1 MITRLK
7 LAFLC
12 YSLAIVGLAAMGLLY
27 FFRSEFMPYHAQA
40 AGKTWAELD
49 PGLRWLLLAYLK
61 FMSGAWLA
69 VSLAIGFMLFI
80 PFRRGEAWARLAI
93 PLVGLV
99 SYGTALYGTLLV
111 TFNTP
116 ASPPWLISA
125 LGVAL
130 IMAGFIFSIGQV
142 PRLPGL
148 IRGEA
153 QSIGSR

>member
-7 LAFLC
+7 LAFFC
-12 YSLAIVGLAAMGLLY
+12 YSLAIVGLAAVGLLY

-40 AGKTWAELD
+40 AGKTWPELD
-49 PGLRWLLLAYLK
+49 AGLRWLLLAYLK

-69 VSLAIGFMLFI
+69 VSLAIGIMLI
-80 PFRRGEAWARLAI
+80 VPFRRGESWARLAI

-99 SYGTALYGTLLV
+99 AYGTALYGTLLV
-111 TFNTP
+111 TFNTS
-116 ASPPWLISA
+116 ASPPWLVSA

-130 IMAGFIFSIGQV
+130 IMAGVIFSIGQA
-142 PRLPGL
+142 PPLPNL
-148 IRGEA
+148 VRGEA

>member
-1 MITRLK
+1 MITKLK
-7 LAFLC
+7 LAFFC

-69 VSLAIGFMLFI
+69 VALAIGFMLFV

-99 SYGTALYGTLLV
+99 AYGTALYGTLLV
-111 TFNTP
+111 TFNTL
-116 ASPPWLISA
+116 ASPPWLASA
-125 LGVAL
+125 LGVVL
-130 IMAGFIFSIGQV
+130 MIVGFLFSLGQG
-142 PRLPGL
+142 PRLPDL
-148 IRGEA
+148 VRGEA
-153 QSIGSR
+153 QSI